1 MATRTAE
8 IQQTIFDLL
17 GSIAPEADLSTL
29 PQDVDVRKALDID
42 SFDFLNVMIGLNDA
56 FGVEIP
62 ETDYNKL
69 VTLRDMT
76 TYIEAHAP

>member
-8 IQQTIFDLL
+8 IQQTIFELL
-17 GSIAPEADLSTL
+17 GAIAPEADLSTL

-76 TYIEAHAP
+76 TYIATHAH